1 MAGWY
6 PGSHLNYA
14 ACARDY
20 DHRRESHGTSRSPL
34 RTAPAPQRRAGGLDG
49 RRGPRDGHAAAQA
62 GELDVPAA
70 LAGVT
75 DPISNLK
82 VNPLA
87 HTGVDPLDN
96 GVATKVADF
105 PAVGTG
111 MVTGVLTQGPSVG
124 ELPMAAVTSL
134 LGPVLPKA

>member
-1 MAGWY
+1 MARHSAAPSASSRLRSAGLTVSMAG
-6 PGSHLNYA
+6 A
-14 ACARDY
+14 ALAM
-20 DHRRESHGTSRSPL
+20 
-34 RTAPAPQRRAGGLDG
+34 AAGG
-49 RRGPRDGHAAAQA
+49 AQA

-75 DPISNLK
+75 DPIANLK

-96 GVATKVADF
+96 GVGTRVADF

-111 MVTGVLTQGPSVG
+111 MVTGILTQGPSVG
-124 ELPMAAVTSL
+124 ELPAAAASSL
-134 LGPVLPKA
+134 LGPLLPPK

>member
-1 MAGWY
+1 MAR
-6 PGSHLNYA
+6 HA
-14 ACARDY
+14 APSAT
-20 DHRRESHGTSRSPL
+20 HRL
-34 RTAPAPQRRAGGLDG
+34 RTAGLTASMAGAALVMAAGG
-49 RRGPRDGHAAAQA
+49 AQA

-70 LAGVT
+70 LTGVT
-75 DPISNLK
+75 DPIANLK

-124 ELPMAAVTSL
+124 ELPTTAVTSL
-134 LGPVLPKA
+134 LGPALPKR

>member
-1 MAGWY
+1 MAR
-6 PGSHLNYA
+6 HA
-14 ACARDY
+14 APSAT
-20 DHRRESHGTSRSPL
+20 HRL
-34 RTAPAPQRRAGGLDG
+34 RTAGLAVSMAGAALAMAAGG
-49 RRGPRDGHAAAQA
+49 AQA

-124 ELPMAAVTSL
+124 ELPTAAVTSL
-134 LGPVLPKA
+134 LGPVLPKS

>member
-1 MAGWY
+1 MA
-6 PGSHLNYA
+6 
-14 ACARDY
+14 R
-20 DHRRESHGTSRSPL
+20 
-34 RTAPAPQRRAGGLDG
+34 
-49 RRGPRDGHAAAQA
+49 HAAASSASSRLRSAGLTVSMAGAALAMAAGGAQA
-62 GELDVPAA
+62 SELDVPAA

-75 DPISNLK
+75 DPVANLK

-124 ELPMAAVTSL
+124 ELPTAAVSSL
-134 LGPVLPKA
+134 LGPVLPKK

>member
-1 MAGWY
+1 MAR
-6 PGSHLNYA
+6 HA
-14 ACARDY
+14 APHSSAL
-20 DHRRESHGTSRSPL
+20 RSAGL
-34 RTAPAPQRRAGGLDG
+34 TLSMTGAALAMAAGG
-49 RRGPRDGHAAAQA
+49 AQA

-75 DPISNLK
+75 DPIANLK

-96 GVATKVADF
+96 GIATKVADF

-124 ELPMAAVTSL
+124 ELPAAAVGSL
-134 LGPVLPKA
+134 LGPVLPA

>member
-1 MAGWY
+1 MAR
-6 PGSHLNYA
+6 HA
-14 ACARDY
+14 ASR
-20 DHRRESHGTSRSPL
+20 TSTLRSAGL
-34 RTAPAPQRRAGGLDG
+34 TLSMTGAALAMAAGG
-49 RRGPRDGHAAAQA
+49 AQA

-75 DPISNLK
+75 DPIANLK

-96 GVATKVADF
+96 GIATKVADF

-124 ELPMAAVTSL
+124 ELPTAAVTSL
-134 LGPVLPKA
+134 LGPVQPK